1 MGFTHHQTRNLFI
14 FSTLASGIGLLAA
27 VLMGLSR
34 TGLLLAGGLFALH
47 LAALWMI
54 SARMRPGLWL
64 LRRMEAPGCAESAF
78 LVGLSVTGGGLGLL
92 SWIPLFAPGSQVREA
107 LVQAGPVIGWGAASA
122 LVWLAGAGAVL
133 NAEGEK
139 KNGLLVLAVL
149 FAVAGHLFF
158 FWLAAQ
164 LFTFTIDDAY
174 ITFRYSKNLA
184 AGWGP
189 TYNPGQPPVEGYTT
203 FLWMLAMALPHFAGV
218 NVATFSKVTG
228 VLALCGTFLLTGLLT
243 YDLARSQPAKA
254 RLFFAAFS
262 AFVVAALPISA
273 VHAVSGMETALFALL
288 VSLLAWCVARGVKD
302 GSRLLFWAPLVGLL
316 TGLTRPEG
324 NIVAL
329 LLLGYGYLSSLPD
342 RRKRLLWGGAG
353 LYLLPGA
360 IYFLWRA
367 WYYGLPLPL
376 PFYMKVLRAGAFAGA
391 GEVGS
396 YLLYLL
402 PGLVALL
409 LPALLRF
416 RREYLPAALPVAF
429 LLVFYLFPVHAMGFE
444 WRFVYPS
451 APLIA
456 ALAGVGGA
464 ELFGLLA
471 EKTQSRWPWEWLLA
485 GLLLVG
491 AGNLGEL
498 DGLVRSKQSYGSG
511 ISNYKSFGT
520 LLSEFDDTHTLTLAI
535 GDAGTVPYY
544 ADWQVIDLFG
554 LNSREIGLGETPVFA
569 LVFEQQPADLIL
581 LSVGDNPNRISDEH
595 AGAQALYQEAVR
607 RGMAH
612 IGAFPFGRDSFIW
625 VVGYPGTELAG
636 FIQKGLEGVK

>member
-14 FSTLASGIGLLAA
+14 LSTLASGISLLAA
-27 VLMGLSR
+27 ILLGLSR
-34 TGLLLAGGLFALH
+34 LGLLLAGGLFALH
-47 LAALWMI
+47 LAALWML
-54 SARMRPGLWL
+54 ARRTRPGLWL

-78 LVGLSVTGGGLGLL
+78 LVGLSVTGSGLGLL

-107 LVQAGPVIGWGAASA
+107 LVQAGPLIGWGAAA
-122 LVWLAGAGAVL
+122 AFVWLAGAGVVL
-133 NAEGEK
+133 NAG
-139 KNGLLVLAVL
+139 GARGGPLALAVL

-203 FLWMLAMALPHFAGV
+203 FLWMLAMALPHF
-218 NVATFSKVTG
+218 TG
-228 VLALCGTFLLTGLLT
+228 VSVAVFAKAASVLSLCGTFFLTGRLAF
-243 YDLARSQPAKA
+243 DLSRSQRVEA
-254 RLFFAAFS
+254 RLFFAAFA
-262 AFVVAALPISA
+262 AFVAAALPISA

-288 VSLLAWCVARGVKD
+288 VVLLAWCVARGVTD

-324 NIVAL
+324 NAVAL
-329 LLLGYGYLSSLPD
+329 LLLGYAYLFSSPA
-342 RRKRLLWGGAG
+342 RRKRLLWSVVG

-360 IYFLWRA
+360 AYFLWRA
-367 WYYGLPLPL
+367 WYYALPLPL

-396 YLLYLL
+396 YLVYLL
-402 PGLVALL
+402 PGLAAVL

-416 RREYLPAALPVAF
+416 RREYLPVALPVAF

-456 ALAGVGGA
+456 VLAGVGGA
-464 ELFGLLA
+464 EWFGLLA
-471 EKTQSRWPWEWLLA
+471 EKMRSRWPWELLLA

-491 AGNLGEL
+491 AGNLDNL
-498 DGLVRSKQSYGSG
+498 DGLARSKQSYGNG
-511 ISNYKSFGT
+511 IGNYKSFGT

-554 LNSREIGLGETPVFA
+554 LNSREIGLGETPVFEV
-569 LVFEQQPADLIL
+569 VFERQPADLIL

-625 VVGYPGTELAG
+625 VVGYPGTDLAD
-636 FIQKGLEGVK
+636 FIQEGLESGN